1 MIMNI
6 LNDDI
11 LNKMIAKLL
20 NKGVAEFDKDG
31 LNIKASFDD
40 GCLKIEAEFVSP
52 EEDTVEE
59 NVEENVEEYVNTF
72 EDYIKSLSDEFF
84 LETVETFEK
93 GELKQIQ
100 DKLDSNKLELV
111 TKGINEFMAR
121 LKTVASNKIKEINA
135 DIELEEKK
143 LSELIEIRDSYIH
156 VLNKKF

>member
-52 EEDTVEE
+52 EEDA
-59 NVEENVEEYVNTF
+59 VEENVEEYVNTF

-121 LKTVASNKIKEINA
+121 LKTIASNKIKEINA

>member
-1 MIMNI
+1 MNI

-52 EEDTVEE
+52 EEDAVEE
-59 NVEENVEEYVNTF
+59 NVTEYVNTF

>member
-40 GCLKIEAEFVSP
+40 GCLKIKAEFVSP
-52 EEDTVEE
+52 EEDAVEE
-59 NVEENVEEYVNTF
+59 NVAKYVNTF

-111 TKGINEFMAR
+111 IKGINEFMAR

>member
-31 LNIKASFDD
+31 LNIKASLDD

-52 EEDTVEE
+52 EEDA
-59 NVEENVEEYVNTF
+59 VEENVEEYVNTF
-72 EDYIKSLSDEFF
+72 EEYIKSLSDEFF

>member
-52 EEDTVEE
+52 EEDAEEE
-59 NVEENVEEYVNTF
+59 NVTEYVNTF

-84 LETVETFEK
+84 LETVETFDK

>member
-52 EEDTVEE
+52 EEDAVEE
-59 NVEENVEEYVNTF
+59 NVTEYVNTF

>member
-1 MIMNI
+1 MNI

-52 EEDTVEE
+52 EEDAVEE
-59 NVEENVEEYVNTF
+59 NVTKYVNTF

-135 DIELEEKK
+135 DIKLEEKK

>member
-52 EEDTVEE
+52 EEDA
-59 NVEENVEEYVNTF
+59 VEENVEEYVNTF

>member
-1 MIMNI
+1 MNI

-52 EEDTVEE
+52 EEDAVEE
-59 NVEENVEEYVNTF
+59 NVTKYVNTF

>member
-52 EEDTVEE
+52 EEDA
-59 NVEENVEEYVNTF
+59 VEENVEEYVNTF
-72 EDYIKSLSDEFF
+72 EEYIKSLSDEFF

>member
-52 EEDTVEE
+52 EEDAEEE
-59 NVEENVEEYVNTF
+59 NVTEYVNTF

>member
-1 MIMNI
+1 MIMDI

-52 EEDTVEE
+52 EEDAVEE
-59 NVEENVEEYVNTF
+59 NVTEYVNTF

>member
-1 MIMNI
+1 MIMDI

-52 EEDTVEE
+52 EEDA
-59 NVEENVEEYVNTF
+59 VEENVEEYVNTF

>member
-52 EEDTVEE
+52 EEDTVKE
-59 NVEENVEEYVNTF
+59 NVTEYVNTF

>member
-1 MIMNI
+1 MNI

-52 EEDTVEE
+52 EEDA
-59 NVEENVEEYVNTF
+59 VEENVEEYVNTF

>member
-52 EEDTVEE
+52 EEDAVEE
-59 NVEENVEEYVNTF
+59 NVEKYVNTF